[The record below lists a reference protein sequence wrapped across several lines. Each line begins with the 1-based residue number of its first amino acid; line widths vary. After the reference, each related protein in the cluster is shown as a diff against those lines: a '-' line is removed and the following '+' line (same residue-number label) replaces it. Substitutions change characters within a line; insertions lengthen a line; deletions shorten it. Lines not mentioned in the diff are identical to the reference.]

1 MNVISCKC
9 DFQFIQTLECRGDAD
24 KGEFVTNDRQIWF
37 QKFAQ
42 IWFKIYTNRGD
53 TVAGGLFRR
62 RGAAGMQRVPQFA
75 EFANFWNEWK
85 SLIQICCLNYILFAS
100 ITITLH
106 KFWDISSEMHFVFFI
121 GIICCCLLNSDCS
134 FQMEKL
140 FFRWWWSWWWYLLK
154 FCHHRFHFADLSEI
168 LRCCLGFVWIILD
181 PIICLFVCFFPGFLF
196 CLFVCMF
203 VCLFVFLCFSLF
215 CGQSWGCAGQTI
227 LIWEM
232 FLAIARIKSKG
243 LSGRPLLPIKSPT
256 DPDGIV
262 RRWESKSRMSDSG
275 H

>member
-1 MNVISCKC
+1 MKVISCKC

-24 KGEFVTNDRQIWF
+24 KGEFVTNHRQIWF

-134 FQMEKL
+134 FQMWMFNSGGGGHDDHTYFNFVIIVGSLLQTYLKYHVAVWGL
-140 FFRWWWSWWWYLLK
+140 F
-154 FCHHRFHFADLSEI
+154 E
-168 LRCCLGFVWIILD
+168 
-181 PIICLFVCFFPGFLF
+181 
-196 CLFVCMF
+196 
-203 VCLFVFLCFSLF
+203 
-215 CGQSWGCAGQTI
+215 
-227 LIWEM
+227 
-232 FLAIARIKSKG
+232 
-243 LSGRPLLPIKSPT
+243 
-256 DPDGIV
+256 
-262 RRWESKSRMSDSG
+262 
-275 H
+275 